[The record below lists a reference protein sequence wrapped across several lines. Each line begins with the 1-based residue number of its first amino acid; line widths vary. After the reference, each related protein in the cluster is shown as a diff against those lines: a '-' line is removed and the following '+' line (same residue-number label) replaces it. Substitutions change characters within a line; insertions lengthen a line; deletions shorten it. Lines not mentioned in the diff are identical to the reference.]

1 MLLSTLP
8 DDVSSQISEPFEKHS
23 EQHLLADDLEIRT
36 RNMMKCFANSPGT
49 LPPPSTVVRSAWN
62 STPNDRVDTMPMPM
76 QGGVIFLR
84 APPTKMDATF
94 APVNDPS
101 SLIYETCTPTLHT
114 YSVDD
119 VSSKNIAEGYQPKVD
134 EKFSLET
141 NGPEENALPPSNRHH
156 SRLSDAENSCVMQP
170 DKSRSSLE
178 SSEELSMLKW
188 KNSESMALSLQSAP
202 LVSMVVQ
209 TILDRLA
216 NESPKEM
223 KRLKRALRVGATE
236 VFRLHWK
243 PDGEWKNICSTSG
256 QHSTLTL
263 IGVNKA
269 GLMGSLFSANVVTA
283 EDIALCLSI
292 LLEDI
297 HFDRLCAIHALLLN
311 ADNRLCKQRNL
322 PVLVQL
328 KEKLRIVDPLTDMY
342 LWGPVP
348 HSQAL
353 MQDIFDTIEGWVAI
367 QAHKRE
373 QCRILYSTQKP
384 PKVVGPRMR
393 AGKLRNKV

>member
-76 QGGVIFLR
+76 QGDVIFLR

-101 SLIYETCTPTLHT
+101 SLIYETCTPTSHT
-114 YSVDD
+114 YSVVD
-119 VSSKNIAEGYQPKVD
+119 VSSNKVAEGYQPKGD
-134 EKFSLET
+134 GKFSLKT

-156 SRLSDAENSCVMQP
+156 SCPSDAENSCVTQP
-170 DKSRSSLE
+170 DKSPIFSGEFGRIVDFQM
-178 SSEELSMLKW
+178 EELRVHGFGFVVKSLLT
-188 KNSESMALSLQSAP
+188 AGVQSLQSAP

-209 TILDRLA
+209 TILDRLV

-243 PDGEWKNICSTSG
+243 PVEF
-256 QHSTLTL
+256 
-263 IGVNKA
+263 
-269 GLMGSLFSANVVTA
+269 FSI
-283 EDIALCLSI
+283 D
-292 LLEDI
+292 
-297 HFDRLCAIHALLLN
+297 
-311 ADNRLCKQRNL
+311 
-322 PVLVQL
+322 
-328 KEKLRIVDPLTDMY
+328 
-342 LWGPVP
+342 
-348 HSQAL
+348 
-353 MQDIFDTIEGWVAI
+353 
-367 QAHKRE
+367 
-373 QCRILYSTQKP
+373 
-384 PKVVGPRMR
+384 
-393 AGKLRNKV
+393 